1 MLEVNKFSAIRIH
14 LASPD
19 QVRSWSYGE
28 VAKPETINY
37 RTLKPERDGLFCE
50 RIFGPTKDWECACG
64 KYKRVRFRGIICD
77 KCGVEVTRSR
87 VRRERMG
94 HIELAAPI
102 THIWFLKGTP
112 SRIGQVLDITPRD
125 LEKIVYFASFIV
137 TDLDEE
143 ARDEALGR
151 VDQDLADYIE
161 ELEDQAAIRLGDE
174 QQRLDDQVAQLD
186 SQLSDEL
193 KRLDTEAQASVESI
207 SEEITRPRKLLT
219 AVGHMSQQKLERD
232 VALSWMSE
240 PLIAAGEKPPADALA
255 QLDAAAEA
263 AIADVTSRFEAEK
276 SGARERFS
284 QTKAMERRES
294 EQTVGHIESD
304 RVQAIGDAREF
315 YEERRKDLGT
325 LERGQLLSEPRHQDL
340 SRTCGDVLDA
350 AGRVRHPNVFEAG
363 IGAEAILDL
372 IADVNLDDLADELRE
387 ELNATSKQ
395 RQKKAAKRLKVVE
408 AFRRSGNR
416 PEWMILNVL
425 PVLPPELRPMVQLD
439 GGRFATSD
447 LNDLYRRVINRNN
460 RLKRLVEL
468 GAPEI
473 IVRNE
478 KRMLQEAVDALIDN
492 GRRGRAVT
500 GSSNHPY
507 KSLSDLLRGKQ
518 GRFRQNL
525 LGKRV
530 DYSGRSV
537 IVVGPHL
544 NLNQCGLPTKMALEL
559 FKPFVMRK
567 LVDDGHASNIKSA
580 KRMVEHPEPLV
591 WDALEEVTRDHPVL
605 LNRAPTLHRL
615 GIQAFDIV
623 LVRGSAIQIHP
634 LVCTAFNADFDGDQM
649 AVHVPLSRAA
659 QDEARHIMK
668 STRNILSP
676 ADGTPIVSPTK
687 DMVLGAYYLTQIR
700 PDERDEDDLQAFA
713 NFTDAMLG
721 FDHGAVDLQDRIRLR
736 VTPEDFPDEVAG
748 QDGPAF
754 ITTSVGRIMLNQ
766 AIPREL
772 RFVNEQLDKGGLRRV
787 IEMVFFNTD
796 MDVTGDVA
804 NQLKNLGMQW
814 ATRSGVTMGITDLEI
829 PAVKRQVE
837 QETDARVSAIRAS
850 FDDGLITD
858 DERYR
863 LTVKAWT
870 DAMATVSSSVETSL
884 DPMSP
889 VFMMGNSGAAKG
901 NFDQIRQISG
911 MRGLMSNPAGR
922 IIEMPVRANFRE
934 GMSAHEYF
942 ISTHGGRKGLADTAL
957 RTADSGYLTR
967 RLVDVAQDV
976 IVMGDD
982 CGTLDGIPV
991 EVGALDEVLDS
1002 VGVRCFGRFPARPI
1016 VHPDTGE
1023 IIVPLGTLID
1033 HDMIKLIDDAGVQS
1047 AMVRSPMTCANA
1059 RGLCQMCYGMD
1070 LARHGLVAEGAAV
1083 GIIAAQSMGEPA
1095 TQLTMRTFHL
1105 GGIATV
1111 GADIVDKEQGLPRV
1125 QELFEARI
1133 PKGVAVM
1140 SDIDGTVEV
1149 IEEDEQR
1156 RVRVVSAHVHE
1167 YEYPLEPGMVPI
1179 VDDGAEIARN
1189 GVLAVPTAEAED
1201 LLARKAKSK
1210 TNTISKRA
1218 LAKVAGIGVT
1228 AEADGVVEIHEG
1240 RIVVRAEEEDVS
1252 EYPVSLAAELRVHS
1266 GDFVR
1271 EGDQLTEGPLNP
1283 HDILRLRGR
1292 AQLQRYIVSEVQ
1304 RVYRMVGVAVNDK
1317 HIEIIIRQM
1326 LRHNTV
1332 DTPGDTSLLPGT
1344 LVDRSTLAETNVQ
1357 VAETGGLAADSHE
1370 VLLGVTK
1377 ASLNNESFLAA
1388 ASFQDTTRVLTEAV
1402 VEGKTDHLHGL
1413 KENVIIGKLIPA
1425 GTGWDRYHGPVL
1437 EAPSQS
1443 DVLID
1448 TEAMHMAEGVTLDDL
1463 REPDNGADA
1472 APDLD
1477 IGAQAGVAAGGAPP
1491 MDAAESDLL
1500 AGIETSPSGA
1510 SDEFADFLRPS
1521 DELGIDESSAVRS
1534 DPAADDENVDDGE
1547 SR

>member
-14 LASPD
+14 LASPE

-143 ARDEALGR
+143 ARDQALGR
-151 VDQDLADYIE
+151 VDQELADRIE
-161 ELEDQAAIRLGDE
+161 EIDDSAATRLADEHRRLEE
-174 QQRLDDQVAQLD
+174 QTAQLD
-186 SQLSDEL
+186 SQLADEVE
-193 KRLDTEAQASVESI
+193 RLDLEAQASVDSI
-207 SEEITRPRKLLT
+207 NKEVSTVRNLLAAVGERKLEDDAT
-219 AVGHMSQQKLERD
+219 
-232 VALSWMSE
+232 LSWQVE
-240 PLIAAGEKPPADALA
+240 PFVAAGRVPPQDALA

-263 AIADVTSRFEAEK
+263 AISEATNRFEAEK
-276 SGARERFS
+276 SGARDRFTA
-284 QTKAMERRES
+284 TKAVERRES
-294 EQTVGHIESD
+294 D
-304 RVQAIGDAREF
+304 QAVARIDEDKVLEVNDARDF
-315 YEERRKDLGT
+315 YEQRLKDLST
-325 LERGQLLSEPRHQDL
+325 LELHQLLSEPRYQQLTH
-340 SRTCGDVLDA
+340 TCGD
-350 AGRVRHPNVFEAG
+350 VFEAG

-372 IADVNLDDLADELRE
+372 IADVNLDDLAAELRE

-623 LVRGSAIQIHP
+623 LVSGSAIQIHP

-668 STRNILSP
+668 STHNILSP

-687 DMVLGAYYLTQIR
+687 DMVLGAYYLT
-700 PDERDEDDLQAFA
+700 EARDGARGEGKVFA
-713 NFTDAMLG
+713 NFADAVLAYE
-721 FDHGAVDLQDRIRLR
+721 HGAVDLQARIRLR
-736 VTPEDFPDEVAG
+736 VTPEDFPVDAMAP
-748 QDGPAF
+748 DGPAA
-754 ITTSVGRIMLNQ
+754 IETTIGRIMLNQ
-766 AIPREL
+766 AIPRDL
-772 RFVNEQLDKGGLRRV
+772 RFVNERLDKGGLRRV

-804 NQLKNLGMQW
+804 NQLKNLGMYW
-814 ATRSGVTMGITDLEI
+814 ATRSGVTMGIKDLEI
-829 PAVKRQVE
+829 PEVKRQVE
-837 QETDARVSAIRAS
+837 QETDTRVSGIRAS
-850 FDDGLITD
+850 YDDGLITD

-870 DAMATVSSSVETSL
+870 DAMATVSNSVEESL
-884 DPMSP
+884 DRMSP

-911 MRGLMSNPAGR
+911 MRGLMSNPSGR

-982 CGTLDGIPV
+982 CGTLEGIPV
-991 EVGALDEVLDS
+991 EAGSLDEVLDS

-1016 VHPDTGE
+1016 VHPETGE

-1033 HDMIKLIDDAGVQS
+1033 HELVKVIDNAGVQS
-1047 AMVRSPMTCANA
+1047 AQVRSPMTCGNA

-1070 LARHGLVAEGAAV
+1070 LARHELVAEGAAV

-1105 GGIATV
+1105 GGIVTDS
-1111 GADIVDKEQGLPRV
+1111 DIADKEQGLPRV

-1133 PKGVAVM
+1133 PKGVALM
-1140 SDIDGTVEV
+1140 SDIEGTVEV
-1149 IEEDEQR
+1149 IDEDER
-1156 RVRVVSAHVHE
+1156 RRLRVVKVHVHTTP
-1167 YEYPLEPGMVPI
+1167 YDLTPGMVPI
-1179 VDDGAEIARN
+1179 VDDGAEVARN
-1189 GVLAVPTAEAED
+1189 AVLAVPKAQADD

-1210 TNTISKRA
+1210 SNTISKRA
-1218 LAKVAGIGVT
+1218 LAKVANVGIT
-1228 AEADGVVEIHEG
+1228 TEAEGVVTIHEG
-1240 RIVVRAEEEDVS
+1240 RIDVRSEQEDVS
-1252 EYPVSLAAELRVHS
+1252 EFQVSLAAELRYHS
-1266 GDFVR
+1266 GALVR
-1271 EGDQLTEGPLNP
+1271 KGDQLTEGPLNP
-1283 HDILRLRGR
+1283 HDILNHRGR
-1292 AQLQRYIVSEVQ
+1292 AELQRYIVREIQ

-1326 LRHNTV
+1326 LRHNSV
-1332 DTPGDTSLLPGT
+1332 DRPGDTALLPGT
-1344 LVDRSTLAETNVQ
+1344 LVDRATLAETNAQ
-1357 VAETGGLAADSHE
+1357 VAESGGHGADSHG

-1425 GTGWDRYHGPVL
+1425 GTGWDRYHGPEL
-1437 EAPSQS
+1437 EAPGQS

-1448 TEAMHMAEGVTLDDL
+1448 TDAMHMAEGVSLDDL
-1463 REPDNGADA
+1463 RESDNGADA
-1472 APDLD
+1472 ASDLED
-1477 IGAQAGVAAGGAPP
+1477 GAQAGMPAADPPP

-1500 AGIETSPSGA
+1500 AGIETSSTA
-1510 SDEFADFLRPS
+1510 ADDEFADFLRPA
-1521 DELGIDESSAVRS
+1521 DDIGVDESSVVRV
-1534 DPAADDENVDDGE
+1534 DPASDGDGVDGGMG
-1547 SR
+1547 R

>member
-137 TDLDEE
+137 TELDEE
-143 ARDEALGR
+143 ARDEALGH
-151 VDQDLADYIE
+151 VDQELADRME
-161 ELEDQAAIRLGDE
+161 EIDDSAAMRLTDEYRRLEE
-174 QQRLDDQVAQLD
+174 QTAQLD
-186 SQLSDEL
+186 SQLADEL
-193 KRLDTEAQASVESI
+193 KRLDLEAQASVDSI
-207 SEEITRPRKLLT
+207 NAETSTVRNLLAAVGQRKLEDD
-219 AVGHMSQQKLERD
+219 AR
-232 VALSWMSE
+232 LSWLVE
-240 PLIAAGEKPPADALA
+240 PLVAAGSVPPQDALA
-255 QLDAAAEA
+255 LLDAAAEA
-263 AIADVTSRFEAEK
+263 AIAEATARFEAEK
-276 SGARERFS
+276 SGARDRFTA
-284 QTKAMERRES
+284 TKAVERRES
-294 EQTVGHIESD
+294 D
-304 RVQAIGDAREF
+304 QAVTRIDEDKVLEVNDARDF
-315 YEERRKDLGT
+315 YEQRRKDLST
-325 LERGQLLSEPRHQDL
+325 LELHQLLSEPRYQQLTH
-340 SRTCGDVLDA
+340 TCGD
-350 AGRVRHPNVFEAG
+350 VFEAG

-372 IADVNLDDLADELRE
+372 IADVNLDDLAAELRE

-623 LVRGSAIQIHP
+623 LVSGSAIQIHP

-668 STRNILSP
+668 STHNILSP

-687 DMVLGAYYLTQIR
+687 DMVLGAYYLT
-700 PDERDEDDLQAFA
+700 EARDGAKGEDKVFA
-713 NFTDAMLG
+713 NFADAVLAYE
-721 FDHGAVDLQDRIRLR
+721 HGAVDLQAKIRLR
-736 VTPEDFPDEVAG
+736 VTPEDFPVDAMA
-748 QDGPAF
+748 QDGPAA
-754 ITTSVGRIMLNQ
+754 IETTVGRIVLNQ
-766 AIPREL
+766 AIPRDL
-772 RFVNEQLDKGGLRRV
+772 RFVNERLDKGGLRRV

-804 NQLKNLGMQW
+804 NQLKNLGMYW
-814 ATRSGVTMGITDLEI
+814 ATRSGVTMGIKDLEI
-829 PAVKRQVE
+829 PEVKRQVE
-837 QETDARVSAIRAS
+837 QETDTRVSGIRAS
-850 FDDGLITD
+850 YDDGLITD

-870 DAMATVSSSVETSL
+870 DAMATVSNSVEESL
-884 DPMSP
+884 DRMSP

-911 MRGLMSNPAGR
+911 MRGLMSNPSGR

-991 EVGALDEVLDS
+991 ESGTLDEVLDS
-1002 VGVRCFGRFPARPI
+1002 VGVRCFGRFLARPI
-1016 VHPDTGE
+1016 IHPETGE

-1033 HDMIKLIDDAGVQS
+1033 HELVKVIDNAGVQS
-1047 AMVRSPMTCANA
+1047 AKVRSPMTCGNA

-1070 LARHGLVAEGAAV
+1070 LARHELVAEGAAV

-1105 GGIATV
+1105 GGIAM

-1156 RVRVVSAHVHE
+1156 RVRVVEAHVHE
-1167 YEYPLEPGMVPI
+1167 YDYVLDPGMVPI
-1179 VDDGAEIARN
+1179 VEDGAEVAKN
-1189 GVLAVPTAEAED
+1189 AVLAVPKPQADD

-1210 TNTISKRA
+1210 SNTISKRA

-1228 AEADGVVEIHEG
+1228 ADAEGVVELREG
-1240 RIVVRAEEEDVS
+1240 RIVVRSEEEEVS
-1252 EYPVSLAAELRVHS
+1252 EYPVSLAAELRIHS
-1266 GDFVR
+1266 GEFVR
-1271 EGDQLTEGPLNP
+1271 RGDQLTEGPLNP

-1292 AQLQRYIVSEVQ
+1292 PELQQYIVSEVQ

-1326 LRHNTV
+1326 LRHDAI
-1332 DTPGDTSLLPGT
+1332 DTPGDTTLLPGT
-1344 LVDRSTLAETNVQ
+1344 LVDRSTLDETNVQ
-1357 VAETGGLAADSHE
+1357 VAETGGRVADSHA

-1425 GTGWDRYHGPVL
+1425 GTGWDRYHGPEL
-1437 EAPSQS
+1437 EAPGPS

-1448 TEAMHMAEGVTLDDL
+1448 TEAMHMAEGVSLDDL

-1472 APDLD
+1472 ASDLED
-1477 IGAQAGVAAGGAPP
+1477 GAQAGMPAADAPP

-1500 AGIETSPSGA
+1500 AGIETSSTA
-1510 SDEFADFLRPS
+1510 ADDEFADFLRPA
-1521 DELGIDESSAVRS
+1521 DDMGVDESSVVRV
-1534 DPAADDENVDDGE
+1534 DPASDGDGVDGGMA
-1547 SR
+1547 R

>member
-125 LEKIVYFASFIV
+125 LEKIVYFASFII
-137 TDLDEE
+137 TDLNE
-143 ARDEALGR
+143 AERDEALGR
-151 VDQDLADYIE
+151 VDEDLAGRIE
-161 ELEDQAAIRLGDE
+161 DVEDSAAMRLADE
-174 QQRLDDQVAQLD
+174 SRRLDDQTAQLD
-186 SQLSDEL
+186 AQLADEL
-193 KRLDTEAQASVESI
+193 KRLDSEAQASVDSI
-207 SEEITRPRKLLT
+207 NQETAGVRNLLAAVGQRKLED
-219 AVGHMSQQKLERD
+219 AAE
-232 VALSWMSE
+232 LSWLPE
-240 PLIAAGEKPPADALA
+240 AFVAAGEVPPADALSK
-255 QLDAAAEA
+255 LDAATEA
-263 AIADVTSRFEAEK
+263 AIAEVTSRFDAEK
-276 SGARERFS
+276 SGARDRFNA
-284 QTKAMERRES
+284 TKAVERRES
-294 EQTVGHIESD
+294 EQAVTGIEED
-304 RVQAIGDAREF
+304 RRREIDDAREY
-315 YEERRKDLGT
+315 YEQRRKDLAT
-325 LERGQLLSEPRHQDL
+325 LELHQLLSEPRYQQL
-340 SRTCGDVLDA
+340 SHTCGDI
-350 AGRVRHPNVFEAG
+350 FEAG
-363 IGAEAILDL
+363 IGAEAVRDL
-372 IADVNLDDLADELRE
+372 ITNVDLDELADFLRE
-387 ELNATSKQ
+387 ELEANSIQ
-395 RQKKAAKRLKVVE
+395 RRKKAAKRLKVVE

-623 LVRGSAIQIHP
+623 LVSGSAIQIHP

-668 STRNILSP
+668 STHNILSP

-687 DMVLGAYYLTQIR
+687 DMVLGAYYLT
-700 PDERDEDDLQAFA
+700 EVRDGATGEGKLFANFADAVLAFEHGVADLQA
-713 NFTDAMLG
+713 L
-721 FDHGAVDLQDRIRLR
+721 VRLR
-736 VTPEDFPDEVAG
+736 VTPEDFPDAAMG
-748 QDGPAF
+748 QDGPV
-754 ITTSVGRIMLNQ
+754 IIETTVGRIMLNQ
-766 AIPREL
+766 AIPRDL
-772 RFVNEQLDKGGLRRV
+772 RFVNERLDKGGLRRV
-787 IEMVFFNTD
+787 IEMVFFNTN
-796 MDVTGDVA
+796 MDVTGEVA
-804 NQLKNLGMQW
+804 NQLKNLGMYW
-814 ATRSGVTMGITDLEI
+814 ATRSGVTMGIKDLEI
-829 PAVKRQVE
+829 PDVKRKVE
-837 QETDARVSAIRAS
+837 QETDDRVSGIRAS
-850 FDDGLITD
+850 YEDGLITD

-870 DAMATVSSSVETSL
+870 DAMATVSSSVEESM
-884 DPMSP
+884 DEMSP

-911 MRGLMSNPAGR
+911 MRGLMSNPSGR

-934 GMSAHEYF
+934 GMSTHEYF

-991 EVGALDEVLDS
+991 ETGDLDEVLDS

-1016 VHPDTGE
+1016 VHPETGE

-1033 HDMIKLIDDAGVQS
+1033 HELVKVIDSAGVE
-1047 AMVRSPMTCANA
+1047 AAVVRSPMTCANA

-1070 LARHGLVAEGAAV
+1070 LARHDLVAEGTAV

-1105 GGIATV
+1105 GGIAT

-1149 IEEDEQR
+1149 IDDDEQR

-1167 YEYPLEPGMVPI
+1167 YDYVLEPGMVPI
-1179 VDDGAEIARN
+1179 VDDGAEVARN
-1189 GVLAVPTAEAED
+1189 AVLAVPQVQADD

-1210 TNTISKRA
+1210 SNTISKRA
-1218 LAKVAGIGVT
+1218 LAKVASIGVT
-1228 AEADGVVEIHEG
+1228 AEAEGVVELHDG
-1240 RIVVRAEEEDVS
+1240 RIVVRAEDEDVS
-1252 EYPVSLAAELRVHS
+1252 EYPVSPASELRVHS

-1271 EGDQLTEGPLNP
+1271 VGDQLTEGPLNP

-1292 AQLQRYIVSEVQ
+1292 AELQQYIVSEVQ

-1326 LRHNTV
+1326 LRHDAV
-1332 DTPGDTSLLPGT
+1332 DTPGETTLLPGT

-1357 VAETGGLAADSHE
+1357 VAETGGRVADSHE

-1425 GTGWDRYHGPVL
+1425 GTGWDRYHGPEL

-1448 TEAMHMAEGVTLDDL
+1448 TEAMHMAEGVSLDDL
-1463 REPDNGADA
+1463 REDNGAGDVTDA
-1472 APDLD
+1472 DDSP
-1477 IGAQAGVAAGGAPP
+1477 QAGVVTAGAPP

-1500 AGIETSPSGA
+1500 AGIDTNRPGA
-1510 SDEFADFLRPS
+1510 SDDFADFLRPV
-1521 DELGIDESSAVRS
+1521 DEAGIDESSAVRL
-1534 DPAADDENVDDGE
+1534 DPTTDGDSVDDGDG
-1547 SR
+1547 R